1 MRLRIHRSYE
11 WKCTLPLSEI
21 RFGGDNPVTLVST
34 DVLEYCVDGSHGAT
48 WEPVPIFED
57 PIPEHPRD
65 AKLREDMKRFM
76 DGIDIDAVRQ
86 AVIAAQDDL
95 HQVVSGT
102 ADPNILLQNKEDK
115 NE

>member
-21 RFGGDNPVTLVST
+21 RFGGDNPLTLVST
-34 DVLEYCVDGSHGAT
+34 DVLEYLVAECGREKV

-65 AKLREDMKRFM
+65 AKLRQELSEFTQIIGEKLREIA
-76 DGIDIDAVRQ
+76 DG
-86 AVIAAQDDL
+86 
-95 HQVVSGT
+95 S
-102 ADPNILLQNKEDK
+102 
-115 NE
+115 NEGEKQ